1 MRKIMSI
8 MLMMLLILLMTSFL
22 TINAGEIPSEVEVID
37 GKYCLTEDQIIDLAN
52 HIEEQRLQIETL
64 EERIE
69 IERASFEDV
78 IESKENTIE
87 LQDNKIDQLTDRS
100 TNLEYLVEKRE
111 DQLQLTEEMLELEE
125 KKVEELKSQRLR
137 ERLIFLGAGTLG
149 ILLVLN

>member
-1 MRKIMSI
+1 MSI

>member
-1 MRKIMSI
+1 

-69 IERASFEDV
+69 KERASFEDV

-100 TNLEYLVEKRE
+100 ASLEDLVEKRE